1 MGRLLALLYG
11 VVAYAFFFVVFL
23 YAIGFVGNLY
33 VGKSIDA
40 GGTVGTGVGS
50 VIVNMIALSIFAL
63 QHSIMARPEFKA
75 VWTKIIPESIERST
89 YVVLSSAALALLFWM
104 WQPFTA
110 TVWDVSGTVFGT
122 ILMAGFWFGWL
133 FVLASTFQLDHF
145 GLFGLAQVFANWKK
159 KDYDGGSFRKP
170 LFYRIVRHPIMLGFV
185 IAFWCTP
192 VMSQGHLLFAVV
204 TTAYIWIALYLE
216 ERDLKAMFGQEYDD
230 YTREVG
236 KLIPKLKRPAPPEGT
251 HQGSDNKT

>member
-33 VGKSIDA
+33 VAKSIDV
-40 GGTVGTGVGS
+40 GGTPGVGVMAV
-50 VIVNMIALSIFAL
+50 VINLVALSIFAL
-63 QHSIMARPEFKA
+63 QHSIMARPEFKK
-75 VWTKIIPESIERST
+75 VWTKIIPEAIERST
-89 YVVLSSAALALLFWM
+89 YVVLSSAALALMFWL
-104 WQPFTA
+104 WQPFA
-110 TVWDVSGTVFGT
+110 APVWDLSGTLAGT
-122 ILMAGFWFGWL
+122 LLMGGFWFGWL

-145 GLFGLAQVFANWKK
+145 GLFGLAQVFAKWKQK
-159 KDYDGGSFRKP
+159 EYDGGEFRKP

-192 VMSQGHLLFAVV
+192 VMSQGHLMFAVV

-216 ERDLKAMFGQEYDD
+216 ERDLTALFGKEYTE
-230 YTREVG
+230 YTHEVG
-236 KLIPKLKRPAPPEGT
+236 KLIPKLKRPAPPTSAE
-251 HQGSDNKT
+251 HKTDT